1 MRGGPDVACELHWKQ
16 AAEAAANF
24 AVELLKTFTR
34 QTRYL
39 ISRRHRRSP
48 LDRRLEIANGLPK
61 WTARMRSGL
70 TN

>member
-1 MRGGPDVACELHWKQ
+1 MWLASYAEKQ
-16 AAEAAANF
+16 AAEAAANV

-34 QTRYL
+34 QTRYS
-39 ISRRHRRSP
+39 IFRRHRRSLA

>member
-1 MRGGPDVACELHWKQ
+1 MWLASYTEKQ

-34 QTRYL
+34 QTRYS
-39 ISRRHRRSP
+39 ISRRHRRSLA

>member
-1 MRGGPDVACELHWKQ
+1 MWLASYTETQ
-16 AAEAAANF
+16 AAEAAANV

-39 ISRRHRRSP
+39 ISRRYRRSLA

>member
-1 MRGGPDVACELHWKQ
+1 MWLASYTETQ
-16 AAEAAANF
+16 AAEAAANV

-39 ISRRHRRSP
+39 ISRRHRRSLA
-48 LDRRLEIANGLPK
+48 LDRRLEIANALPK

-70 TN
+70 KN